1 MTPADRLGRGH
12 PVFGPRLIQGVKGE
26 APLDDF
32 NPAVRYSA
40 TKGPGLHLSRHRSC
54 AHFCDVGVAADHV
67 AHVHRLVKDEAINRD
82 GGDAVQRA
90 LFGDDAASDI
100 HLTHQSA
107 AKDFAGRVGV
117 GMHGERAQGEV
128 AV

>member
-1 MTPADRLGRGH
+1 MTPVDRLGRRY
-12 PVFGPRLIQGVKGE
+12 PAFGPCLIQGVKGE
-26 APLDDF
+26 A
-32 NPAVRYSA
+32 
-40 TKGPGLHLSRHRSC
+40 
-54 AHFCDVGVAADHV
+54 
-67 AHVHRLVKDEAINRD
+67 INRA

-117 GMHGERAQGEV
+117 GRHGERAKGEV
-128 AV
+128 AAWFLRRGFIVRKVR